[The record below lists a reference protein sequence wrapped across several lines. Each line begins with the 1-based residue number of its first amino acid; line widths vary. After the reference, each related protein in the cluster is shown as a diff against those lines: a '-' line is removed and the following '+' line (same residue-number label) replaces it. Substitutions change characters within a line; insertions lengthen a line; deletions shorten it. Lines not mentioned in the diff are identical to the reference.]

1 MNSNII
7 FQNKFCK
14 LFFKD
19 TFIILSSKKDIYND
33 KYFLSFEE
41 SRQYMAKM
49 GITI

>member
-7 FQNKFCK
+7 FQNKYCK

-33 KYFLSFEE
+33 VYFISFDE
-41 SRQYMAKM
+41 SRQYMVKM

>member
-1 MNSNII
+1 MKSNII

-19 TFIILSSKKDIYND
+19 TFIVLTSKKQMYND
-33 KYFLSFEE
+33 QYFLSFEE